1 MLNRQFGLLVM
12 VALLISP
19 NLAQANQ
26 VDGTTDLSVGNVRI
40 QTTPNGT
47 KVQTPG
53 VQIDSPKSTENRV
66 AVSRT
71 TRRRSRV
78 APVRRSRTSTPL
90 ILNKK
95 VSTDSK
101 TTVTTT
107 TSPGSSSTVRTTT
120 TTSSPE
126 NSSVRTTTT
135 RNAGTIMTIKSSPNS
150 TVRRTTTIRN
160 SNIDNDNDSETI
172 NEQQQST
179 SCSGGSGTVV
189 QSSSSTVNGRTV
201 SSQSRSNCN

>member
-1 MLNRQFGLLVM
+1 MLNRQFSLLVM

-26 VDGTTDLSVGNVRI
+26 VDGNTDLSVGKVRI

-53 VQIDSPKSTENRV
+53 VQIDSPKSTESRV
-66 AVSRT
+66 AVSR

-107 TSPGSSSTVRTTT
+107 TSPGAGSIIRTTT

-126 NSSVRTTTT
+126 DANVRTTTT
-135 RNAGTIMTIKSSPNS
+135 RNSGTVTTINSSPNS
-150 TVRRTTTIRN
+150 TVRRTTIRN
-160 SNIDNDNDSETI
+160 SNIDNDSETVT
-172 NEQQQST
+172 EQQQSS

>member
-19 NLAQANQ
+19 NLAQANP
-26 VDGTTDLSVGNVRI
+26 VDGNTDLSVGNIRI
-40 QTTPNGT
+40 QTTPSGT

-53 VQIDSPKSTENRV
+53 VQIDSPKSTANRV
-66 AVSRT
+66 AVSR

-78 APVRRSRTSTPL
+78 APVRSSGTSVPM

-126 NSSVRTTTT
+126 DSSVRTTTT
-135 RNAGTIMTIKSSPNS
+135 RDVGGIMTIKSSPNS
-150 TVRRTTTIRN
+150 TVRRTTIRN
-160 SNIDNDNDSETI
+160 SNIDNDSETVT
-172 NEQQQST
+172 EQQQSS